1 MRAELLVGKVALFLW
16 LADEVLRRDPEGTKP
31 VVFLSDGER
40 ALQEHQGAFLPEGVI
55 CVLDLYHVLE
65 HLWKAAWC
73 FFNERTEKEWAEA
86 WVEAKLRTLLEGR
99 VGSVIRGLRVLA
111 TRRGLRGQAR
121 KTVQQVAGYLERNR
135 ERMKYDEYLAAGYPI
150 GSGVVEGACRHLVKD
165 RLERAGM
172 RWRRQGAQA
181 MLDLRA
187 TYLNGEWEA
196 FWTYHVEKEDDR
208 LYGKTW
214 KVG

>member
-1 MRAELLVGKVALFLW
+1 
-16 LADEVLRRDPEGTKP
+16 
-31 VVFLSDGER
+31 
-40 ALQEHQGAFLPEGVI
+40 
-55 CVLDLYHVLE
+55 
-65 HLWKAAWC
+65 
-73 FFNERTEKEWAEA
+73 
-86 WVEAKLRTLLEGR
+86 
-99 VGSVIRGLRVLA
+99 LA

-121 KTVQQVAGYLERNR
+121 KTVEQVAGYLERNR
-135 ERMKYDEYLAAGYPI
+135 SRMKYDEYLAAGYPI

-208 LYGKTW
+208 LYGRSR